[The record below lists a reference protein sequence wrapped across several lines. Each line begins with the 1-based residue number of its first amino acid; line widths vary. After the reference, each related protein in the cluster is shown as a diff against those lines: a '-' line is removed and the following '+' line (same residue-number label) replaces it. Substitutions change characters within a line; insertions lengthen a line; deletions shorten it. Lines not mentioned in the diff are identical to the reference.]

1 MKVNV
6 LKYLKR
12 NLQPDPDIDL
22 TDEVLSYVADLE
34 RKAESLEKIRAAGRR
49 WSARNY
55 EQNKQRKHEYYLMH
69 KEKWARK

>member
-34 RKAESLEKIRAAGRR
+34 RKAKSLEKIRAAGRR
-49 WSARNY
+49 WWA
-55 EQNKQRKHEYYLMH
+55 QNKQRKHEYYLTH
-69 KEKWARK
+69 KKRGKNE